1 MRFDLTAKVV
11 VVGLCLLVAGVAK
24 SAVTTTQSATY
35 AFKRCSTCSEV
46 KYPTEQEC
54 RVAAYAEAE
63 RVGLTRTT
71 GAAVY
76 TCITRFNVIGTF
88 KANPLPPPPPVDCAV
103 SEWGAWSDPPWLA
116 CADGMQSRSIVRT
129 RTIVTQPA
137 NGGAA
142 CPSLVETQPQT
153 RVCPGVAIINWTP
166 PTRNTDGSALTN
178 LAGYR
183 IHYGTSPTALISTI
197 QLANVGLSAYTISDL
212 APGAYYFAVRA
223 YSSAGSESANS
234 NVISKVVQ

>member
-1 MRFDLTAKVV
+1 MHLDLTAKVV
-11 VVGLCLLVAGVAK
+11 LVGLCLIVAGVAK
-24 SAVTTTQSATY
+24 AAVTTTQSATY

-46 KYPTEQEC
+46 RYPTEQEC
-54 RVAAYAEAE
+54 RAAAYAEAE

-76 TCITRFNVIGTF
+76 TCITRFNVIATF
-88 KANPLPPPPPVDCAV
+88 RSNPLPPPPPVDCVV

-142 CPSLVETQPQT
+142 CPSLVESQPQT
-153 RVCPGVAIINWTP
+153 RVCPGAAILTWTL
-166 PTRNTDGSALTN
+166 PTHNTDGTVLTN
-178 LAGYR
+178 LAGVR
-183 IHYGTSPTALISTI
+183 VHWGTLPTEPINSVQLVGPLTRHVLYGLPAGT
-197 QLANVGLSAYTISDL
+197 Q
-212 APGAYYFAVRA
+212 YFGVRA
-223 YSSAGSESANS
+223 YTSAGTESALS
-234 NVISKVVQ
+234 DIDEKVVQ

>member
-1 MRFDLTAKVV
+1 MRLSFTATIVA
-11 VVGLCLLVAGVAK
+11 VGLCLVAAGVAK

-46 KYPTEQEC
+46 RYPTEQEC
-54 RVAAYAEAE
+54 RAAAHAEAE

-88 KANPLPPPPPVDCAV
+88 KASPPPPVDCVV
-103 SEWGAWSDPPWLA
+103 SEWGAWSDPAWLA
-116 CADGMQSRSIVRT
+116 CADGMQSRTIFRA

-137 NGGAA
+137 NGGVA

-153 RVCPGVAIINWTP
+153 RVCPGAAILSWTLP
-166 PTRNTDGSALTN
+166 SRNTDGTSLTN
-178 LAGYR
+178 LAGVR
-183 IHYGTSPTALISTI
+183 VHYGALPNEPVNSV
-197 QLANVGLSAYTISDL
+197 QLIGPLTRHVLYDL
-212 APGAYYFAVRA
+212 PAGTLYFGVRA
-223 YSSAGSESANS
+223 YTSSGTESALS
-234 NVISKVVQ
+234 NIESKIVQ